1 MVSFVW
7 VAWFSFIISTV
18 VERWVH
24 LGLSNGSSLGGEWFG
39 LVLISIGAE
48 IPGMLHHFLTVPPG
62 AAPFLHRSS
71 THQKDQKTGAVL
83 I

>member
-1 MVSFVW
+1 MVEVGVRETKLMYVCCFHFLGILSVTFMVSFVW

-48 IPGMLHHFLTVPPG
+48 IPGM
-62 AAPFLHRSS
+62 
-71 THQKDQKTGAVL
+71 
-83 I
+83 

>member
-48 IPGMLHHFLTVPPG
+48 IPGM
-62 AAPFLHRSS
+62 
-71 THQKDQKTGAVL
+71 
-83 I
+83 